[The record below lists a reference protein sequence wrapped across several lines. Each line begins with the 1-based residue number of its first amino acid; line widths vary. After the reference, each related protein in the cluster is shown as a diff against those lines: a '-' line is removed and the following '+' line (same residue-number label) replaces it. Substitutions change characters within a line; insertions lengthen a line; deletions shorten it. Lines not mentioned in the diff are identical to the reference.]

1 MIEPE
6 RFQYF
11 SIVVNIQSCYNHSM
25 NTIFPDFVFNNF
37 DNAEKIRN
45 IIKKIDLR
53 TNNTVCGLSSTSKA
67 FFVWYLAKKL
77 NRPVLF
83 LTPNITRAI
92 DFQNKISVLEED
104 FSAFFEPQETSP
116 YQLVFSNSQTYKN
129 QLQTLKNFKNGKEK
143 LLLMNAG
150 SLLSLYQSG
159 DFSDRNSV
167 YFEKKKEFDFDL
179 LTEKLVKLGYKREN
193 MVSAVGE
200 FSLRGDI
207 LDIFPINDEP
217 VRIEFWGDEV
227 ESIRYFNINSQKTMS
242 FADSV
247 KIEPR
252 YKIFLDDVDNIKARL
267 EETFNEQIKEI
278 DDKYKES
285 FEFWFNSTMENLLEQ
300 GYFEGIEYFAP
311 IINQNRTD
319 IFDFLP
325 SDTLILLDESHEVLS
340 RCEVADKNLKEE
352 YQKNIGMGLALKL
365 PEYNHLEFEKL
376 LSKLDNFSKLNL
388 NSFVDFEN
396 EEAISLNS
404 SLLPRFDLTNF
415 ELGDFLLDEI
425 KREQGVVISTQYPSR
440 ISDILNDL
448 EVPYQYEKN
457 FDKKIINIIKAD
469 IYEGFVSDDMNFTLI
484 TDVELFNRKIKKP
497 TIAKKLSKREDL
509 EFIYSINDLTE
520 NDLVVHSMHGIG
532 RYLGMT
538 RQEVAGELRDYLAIE
553 YANSDKLYIPAEQI
567 NMLARYR
574 GSNTIQPKLSKMGG
588 TDWNTTKSKVKKAV
602 DDIAFKLINLY
613 AKRKKSDGFE
623 FAPDT
628 PWQME
633 MEDAFLY
640 TETPDQMK
648 AIIDTKEDMESKKP
662 MDRLICG
669 DVGFGKTEVA
679 LRAAFKAVMSGKQV
693 AFLAPTTILA
703 QQHYLTLKERFA
715 PYGVKIEL
723 FSRFR
728 TPKEIKKAVNALIDG
743 SCDIAIGT
751 HRLLQKD
758 IEFKRLGLVI
768 IDEEHRFGVAHKE
781 KLKEYRTQVDVLAL
795 SATPI
800 PRTLYMSVSGVRDMS
815 LINTP
820 PVNRLPIKT
829 FVGEYNPAFLKSAV
843 NYELEREG
851 QVYILYNRVQSIY
864 HFANEIKN
872 LIPNARIAVAH
883 GQMPPKEL
891 EEIIYQFSIHNY
903 DVLICTT
910 IIESGIDIPNA
921 NTMLIYDAD
930 KFGLAQLYQLR
941 GRIGRCERQAY
952 AYCFY
957 KKDKVLTQ
965 EASGRLKA
973 IKDFTTLG
981 SGYQIAMRDLEI
993 RGVGNILGSQQH
1005 GHMISVGFDVYCD
1018 LLEDAIKTLQGEKVQ
1033 RKEPPVVDINIT
1045 AYIPDDYVGNKQQK
1059 MIEYKRL
1066 ADVAS
1071 LHELDALKAEWEDRF
1086 GKLPE
1091 TVEPL
1096 FRVIKLRLLASEIG
1110 IKAVRETMGNIK
1122 INTDYSYNEWF
1133 LISNNLDRKVSSKL
1147 RFIQNQS
1154 GNSGSVSTIHF
1165 NNTGLSAEEVLDLLE
1180 YLFYYIKQLQ
1190 SSIFNKEEK

>member
-1 MIEPE
+1 MDN
-6 RFQYF
+6 YF
-11 SIVVNIQSCYNHSM
+11 NDFIFETFSSSEKLKEVEKKINLLSE
-25 NTIFPDFVFNNF
+25 NTIS
-37 DNAEKIRN
+37 
-45 IIKKIDLR
+45 
-53 TNNTVCGLSSTSKA
+53 GLSATSKA
-67 FFVWYLAKKL
+67 LFVWYIAKRT
-77 NRPVLF
+77 NRPILF
-83 LTPNITRAI
+83 ITPTISRAI
-92 DFQNKISVLEED
+92 DFQNKISIIDED
-104 FSAFFEPQETSP
+104 FSKFFEPQENSP
-116 YQLVFSNSQTYKN
+116 YQLVFSNPQTYKSE
-129 QLQTLKNFKNGKEK
+129 LQSLNDMKNSQNK
-143 LLLMNAG
+143 LLIMNAQ
-150 SLLSLYQSG
+150 SLLQLYNSSE
-159 DFSDRNSV
+159 FSEDNALV
-167 YFEKKKEFDFDL
+167 FEKKKEFDFDNL
-179 LTEKLVKLGYKREN
+179 LNKLTQMGYKREN
-193 MVSAVGE
+193 MVSGVGE
-200 FSLRGDI
+200 YSLRGDI
-207 LDIFPINDEP
+207 LDIFPVNDEP
-217 VRIEFWGDEV
+217 VRIEFWGDEI
-227 ESIRYFNINSQKTMS
+227 ESIRYFNINSQKTMKIT
-242 FADSV
+242 DSV

-252 YKIFLDDVDNIKARL
+252 YKIFLNDIEKLKAKMQSL
-267 EETFNEQIKEI
+267 FDEQINEI
-278 DDKYKES
+278 DEKYKEG
-285 FEFWFNSTMENLLEQ
+285 FEFWYNSTMESLDEQ
-300 GYFEGIEYFAP
+300 GYFEGIEYFASL
-311 IINQNRTD
+311 INQNRAT

-325 SDTLILLDESHEVLS
+325 SDTLILMDESHEVLS
-340 RCEVADKNLKEE
+340 KCEIADKNYIEE
-352 YQKNIGMGLALKL
+352 YQKNIELGVALKL
-365 PEYNHLEFEKL
+365 PEFNHFEFNKL
-376 LSKLDNFSKLNL
+376 LSKLNSFARLNL
-388 NSFVDFEN
+388 NSFIDFDSET
-396 EEAISLNS
+396 SYTVNS

-415 ELGDFLLDEI
+415 ELGDFISQELKNGQTI
-425 KREQGVVISTQYPSR
+425 IISTQYPSR
-440 ISDILNDL
+440 ITDILKDF
-448 EVPYQYEKN
+448 EIPFQYEKN
-457 FDKKIINIIKAD
+457 FDKNLVNIIKAD
-469 IYEGFVSDDMNFTLI
+469 IYEGFSSEDLKLTLI

-497 TIAKKLSKREDL
+497 TIAKKLSKREDM
-509 EFIYSINDLTE
+509 EFIYSINDLKE
-520 NDLVVHSMHGIG
+520 DDLVVHSTHGIG
-532 RYLGMT
+532 KYIGLT
-538 RQEVAGELRDYLAIE
+538 QQEVDGELRDYLCIE
-553 YANSDKLYIPAEQI
+553 YANADKLYIPAEQI

-574 GSNTIQPKLSKMGG
+574 GSTTVLPKLSKMGG

-613 AKRKKSDGFE
+613 ARRKKSEGFE

-648 AIIDTKEDMESKKP
+648 AIIDTKNDMESSKP

-703 QQHYLTLKERFA
+703 QQHFLTLKERFA

-728 TPKEIKKAVNALIDG
+728 TPKEIKNAVKDVLNG
-743 SCDIAIGT
+743 TCDIAIGT

-758 IEFKRLGLVI
+758 IEFKNLGLVI

-781 KLKEYRTQVDVLAL
+781 KLKEYRAQVDVLTL

-829 FVGEYNPAFLKSAV
+829 FVGEYNTSFLKTAI

-864 HFANEIKN
+864 KFANDIQE
-872 LIPNARIAVAH
+872 LLPNAKIAVAH

-891 EEIIYQFSIHNY
+891 EEIIYQFSIHNF

-921 NTMLIYDAD
+921 NTMLIYDSD

-941 GRIGRCERQAY
+941 GRIGRSDRQAY

-965 EASGRLKA
+965 EATNRLKA

-1018 LLEDAIKTLQGEKVQ
+1018 LLEDAIKELQGEKVTH
-1033 RKEPPVVDINIT
+1033 KDTPVVDINIT
-1045 AYIPDDYVGNKQQK
+1045 AYIPDDYVGSKQQK

-1066 ADVAS
+1066 ADVGS
-1071 LHELDALKAEWEDRF
+1071 IHELEVLRSEWEDRF
-1086 GKLPE
+1086 GKIPE
-1091 TVEPL
+1091 TVAPL
-1096 FRVIKLRLLASEIG
+1096 FKIIKLRLIASEIG
-1110 IKAVRETMGNIK
+1110 IKGVRETMGNIK
-1122 INTDYSYNEWF
+1122 IQTDYTYNEWF
-1133 LISNNLDRKVSSKL
+1133 LISNNLDRSISSKL
-1147 RFIQNQS
+1147 RFTQNQTNNATS
-1154 GNSGSVSTIHF
+1154 KSVIHVNNLGLNS
-1165 NNTGLSAEEVLDLLE
+1165 EEVIDLLE
-1180 YLFYYIKQLQ
+1180 GLFYHIQQLQ
-1190 SSIFNKEEK
+1190 VNIFNKEE

>member
-1 MIEPE
+1 METNFSDFIYNAFDDSSKIKETLRKIELRSP
-6 RFQYF
+6 
-11 SIVVNIQSCYNHSM
+11 
-25 NTIFPDFVFNNF
+25 NTISGMS
-37 DNAEKIRN
+37 A
-45 IIKKIDLR
+45 
-53 TNNTVCGLSSTSKA
+53 TAKA

-77 NRPVLF
+77 NRPILF
-83 LTPNITRAI
+83 LAPSISRSI
-92 DFQNKISVLEED
+92 DFQNKISAIEED
-104 FSAFFEPQETSP
+104 FSKFFEPQEISP

-129 QLQTLKNFKNGKEK
+129 QLEALNNFNAGINKLLIINAVSILTLFPSKNFLEEK
-143 LLLMNAG
+143 AII
-150 SLLSLYQSG
+150 
-159 DFSDRNSV
+159 
-167 YFEKKKEFDFDL
+167 FEKKKEFDFDSIL
-179 LTEKLVKLGYKREN
+179 EMLVKLGYKREN
-193 MVSAVGE
+193 MVSSVGE

-207 LDIFPINDEP
+207 LDIYPVNDEP
-217 VRIEFWGDEV
+217 VRVEFWGDEV
-227 ESIRYFNINSQKTMS
+227 ESIRYFNINSQKTIK
-242 FADSV
+242 FADNV

-252 YKIFLDDVDNIKARL
+252 FKIFIEDKRL
-267 EETFNEQIKEI
+267 LQNKTDKIFETQIKEL
-278 DDKYKES
+278 DEKYKEG
-285 FEFWFNSTMENLLEQ
+285 FEFWYNSTTENLLEQ

-311 IINQNRTD
+311 ILEQNNAD
-319 IFDFLP
+319 IFNYLRP
-325 SDTLILLDESHEVLS
+325 DTLIVVDESHEVLS
-340 RCEVADKNLKEE
+340 KCELADKNYKEE
-352 YQKNIGMGLALKL
+352 YQKNVDMGMALKL
-365 PEYNHLEFEKL
+365 PIYNHLEFEKL
-376 LSKLDNFSKLNL
+376 LSKLNNFAQINL
-388 NSFVDFEN
+388 NSFADFEN
-396 EEAISLNS
+396 EEVISINS

-415 ELGDFLLDEI
+415 ELGDFLDEEI
-425 KREQGVVISTQYPSR
+425 KKGQNIIISTQYPSR
-440 ISDILNDL
+440 INDILKDFEL
-448 EVPYQYEKN
+448 PFSYEKA
-457 FDKKIINIIKAD
+457 FDKTVINVIKAD
-469 IYEGFVSDDMNFTLI
+469 IYEGFVSDDMNLTLI

-497 TIAKKLSKREDL
+497 TIAKKLSKREDM
-509 EFIYSINDLTE
+509 EFIYSINDLNE

-532 RYLGMT
+532 RYLGLT
-538 RQEVAGELRDYLAIE
+538 RQEVAGEWRDYLAIE

-574 GSNTIQPKLSKMGG
+574 GTTSIQPKLSKMGG

-613 AKRKKSDGFE
+613 AKRKKTDGFE

-640 TETPDQMK
+640 TETPDQLK
-648 AIIDTKEDMESKKP
+648 AIIQTKEDMENKKP

-703 QQHYLTLKERFA
+703 QQHYMTLKERFA

-728 TPKEIKKAVNALIDG
+728 TPKEIKKALNSLIDG
-743 SCDIAIGT
+743 TCDIAIGT

-781 KLKEYRTQVDVLAL
+781 KLKEYRTQVDVLAM

-829 FVGEYNPAFLKSAV
+829 FVGEYNTSFVKSAI

-851 QVYILYNRVQSIY
+851 QVYILYNRVQSIH
-864 HFANEIKN
+864 HFANEIQK
-872 LIPNARIAVAH
+872 LLPNARIAVAH
-883 GQMPPKEL
+883 GQMSPKEL

-903 DVLICTT
+903 DVLVCTT

-941 GRIGRCERQAY
+941 GRIGRSERQAY

-965 EASGRLKA
+965 EAANRLKA

-1018 LLEDAIKTLQGEKVQ
+1018 LLEEAIKTLQGEKVN
-1033 RKEPPVVDINIT
+1033 RKETPVVDINIT

-1066 ADVAS
+1066 ADTS
-1071 LHELDALKAEWEDRF
+1071 SIHELEILHSEWEDRF
-1086 GKLPE
+1086 GKIPE
-1091 TVEPL
+1091 VTEPL
-1096 FRVIKLRLLASEIG
+1096 FRIIKLRLLASDIG
-1110 IKAVRETMGNIK
+1110 IKAVRESMGSIK
-1122 INTDYSYNEWF
+1122 IHVDYSYNEWF
-1133 LISNNLDRKVSSKL
+1133 LISNNLDRKALSRL
-1147 RFIQNQS
+1147 RFTQNQTKNA
-1154 GNSGSVSTIHF
+1154 NSNAIIHF
-1165 NNTGLSAEEVLDLLE
+1165 NNTGLSSQEVLDLLE
-1180 YLFYYIKQLQ
+1180 YLFYHIKQIQ
-1190 SSIFNKEEK
+1190 SNFVNKEE

>member
-1 MIEPE
+1 MDK
-6 RFQYF
+6 FF
-11 SIVVNIQSCYNHSM
+11 SDFIYNA
-25 NTIFPDFVFNNF
+25 F
-37 DNAEKIRN
+37 DNADKIKETV
-45 IIKKIDLR
+45 KKLELR
-53 TNNTVCGLSSTSKA
+53 SKNTISGMSATAKA
-67 FFVWYLAKKL
+67 FFVWYLAKKT

-83 LTPNITRAI
+83 LASNISRSI
-92 DFQNKISVLEED
+92 DFQNKISILEEE
-104 FSAFFEPQETSP
+104 FSKFFAPQETSP
-116 YQLVFSNSQTYKN
+116 YQLVFSNPQTYKN
-129 QLQTLKNFKNGKEK
+129 QLEALNKFNSGEEK
-143 LLLMNAG
+143 LLIINAT
-150 SLLSLYQSG
+150 SLLTLFPSK
-159 DFSDRNSV
+159 DFLEKNALF
-167 YFEKKKEFDFDL
+167 FEKKKEFNFDTIL
-179 LTEKLVKLGYKREN
+179 DKLATLGYKREN
-193 MVSAVGE
+193 MVSAIGE

-207 LDIFPINDEP
+207 LDIYPINDEP
-217 VRIEFWGDEV
+217 VRIEFWGDEI
-227 ESIRYFNINSQKTMS
+227 ESIRYFNINSQKTIK
-242 FADSV
+242 FADSA

-252 YKIFLDDVDNIKARL
+252 FKIFLNDKTHLRKSMDKLFEKQI
-267 EETFNEQIKEI
+267 NEIE
-278 DDKYKES
+278 DKYKEG
-285 FEFWFNSTMENLLEQ
+285 FEFWYNSTVESLSEQ
-300 GYFEGIEYFAP
+300 GYFEGAEYFAP
-311 IINQNRTD
+311 IIEQNNSD
-319 IFDFLP
+319 IFDYLRP
-325 SDTLILLDESHEVLS
+325 DTLIIIDESHEVFS
-340 RCEVADKNLKEE
+340 KCELADKNHKEE
-352 YQKNIGMGLALKL
+352 YQKNIDMGMALKL
-365 PEYNHLEFEKL
+365 PTYNHLEFEQL
-376 LSKLDNFSKLNL
+376 LSKINNFAQLNL

-396 EEAISLNS
+396 EDAISINS

-415 ELGDFLLDEI
+415 ELGDFLDNEI
-425 KREQGVVISTQYPSR
+425 KKGQNIIVSTQYPSR
-440 ISDILNDL
+440 INDILKDFEL
-448 EVPYQYEKN
+448 PFSYEKA
-457 FDKKIINIIKAD
+457 FDKTTVNVIKAD
-469 IYEGFVSDDMNFTLI
+469 IYEGFVSDDMNLTLI

-497 TIAKKLSKREDL
+497 TIAKKLSKREDM
-509 EFIYSINDLTE
+509 EFIYSINDLAE

-532 RYLGMT
+532 RYLGLT

-574 GSNTIQPKLSKMGG
+574 GSTTIQPKLSKMGG

-623 FAPDT
+623 FAPDS

-743 SCDIAIGT
+743 TCDIAIGT

-781 KLKEYRTQVDVLAL
+781 KLKEYRTQVDVLAM

-829 FVGEYNPAFLKSAV
+829 FVGEYNPAFIKSAI

-851 QVYILYNRVQSIY
+851 QAYILYNRVQSIH
-864 HFANEIKN
+864 HFANEIKQ
-872 LIPNARIAVAH
+872 LLPNARIAVAH
-883 GQMPPKEL
+883 GQMSPKEL

-903 DVLICTT
+903 DVLVCTT

-921 NTMLIYDAD
+921 NTMIIYDAD

-965 EASGRLKA
+965 EAANRLKA

-993 RGVGNILGSQQH
+993 RGVGNILGAQQH

-1018 LLEDAIKTLQGEKVQ
+1018 LLEDAIKTLQGEKVE

-1045 AYIPDDYVGNKQQK
+1045 AFIPDDYVGNKQQK

-1071 LHELDALKAEWEDRF
+1071 IHELEILHSEWEDRF
-1086 GKLPE
+1086 GKMPD

-1096 FRVIKLRLLASEIG
+1096 FRIIKLRLLADQIG
-1110 IKAVRETMGNIK
+1110 IKAVREAMGSIK
-1122 INTDYSYNEWF
+1122 IHTDYSYNEWF
-1133 LISNNLDRKVSSKL
+1133 LISNNLDRKVSSRL
-1147 RFIQNQS
+1147 RFIQNQTKNAS
-1154 GNSGSVSTIHF
+1154 SSSIIHF
-1165 NNTGLSAEEVLDLLE
+1165 NNTGLSSQEVLDLLE
-1180 YLFYYIKQLQ
+1180 HLFYHIKQLQ
-1190 SSIFNKEEK
+1190 SNFVNKEEK